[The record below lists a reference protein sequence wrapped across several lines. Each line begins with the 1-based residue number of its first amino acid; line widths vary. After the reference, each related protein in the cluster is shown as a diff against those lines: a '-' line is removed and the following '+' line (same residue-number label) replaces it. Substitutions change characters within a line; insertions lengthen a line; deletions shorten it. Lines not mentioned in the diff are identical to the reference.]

1 VWKWK
6 FKGYEMVYYRVTRW
20 GTKLWCLLTSY
31 IEKYKV
37 WRSKGKAK
45 AKQGK
50 AGQSRAKQGKAKAKQ
65 RQSKG
70 EARRSKGEAKAKQ
83 GEAKAKQNIC
93 YRGITGGYLAGAN
106 LAGDFCGGKSAR

>member
-1 VWKWK
+1 
-6 FKGYEMVYYRVTRW
+6 MVYYRVTRW

-50 AGQSRAKQGKAKAKQ
+50 AGQSKAKQRQSKGKAKAKQ

-70 EARRSKGEAKAKQ
+70 EEKTKQ

-106 LAGDFCGGKSAR
+106 LAGDFCGGNSAQ

>member
-1 VWKWK
+1 
-6 FKGYEMVYYRVTRW
+6 MVYYRVTRW

-50 AGQSRAKQGKAKAKQ
+50 ARQSKGKAKAKQ

-70 EARRSKGEAKAKQ
+70 EARRSKAKQ

>member
-37 WRSKGKAK
+37 WQSKGKAK

-50 AGQSRAKQGKAKAKQ
+50 AGQSKAKQ
-65 RQSKG
+65 RQSKGKAKAKQG
-70 EARRSKGEAKAKQ
+70 EARRSKGEAKHMLS
-83 GEAKAKQNIC
+83 GHH
-93 YRGITGGYLAGAN
+93 RGVSSRCKSCRGFLR
-106 LAGDFCGGKSAR
+106 GKSAR

>member
-1 VWKWK
+1 MCKGVWKRK
-6 FKGYEMVYYRVTRW
+6 FKGYEMVYFRVTRW

-50 AGQSRAKQGKAKAKQ
+50 ARQSKGKANAKYGNAKAKYGKAKA
-65 RQSKG
+65 
-70 EARRSKGEAKAKQ
+70 E
-83 GEAKAKQNIC
+83 
-93 YRGITGGYLAGAN
+93 
-106 LAGDFCGGKSAR
+106 

>member
-1 VWKWK
+1 
-6 FKGYEMVYYRVTRW
+6 M
-20 GTKLWCLLTSY
+20 
-31 IEKYKV
+31 
-37 WRSKGKAK
+37 
-45 AKQGK
+45 AKQRQSKGK

-70 EARRSKGEAKAKQ
+70 KAKAKQ

-106 LAGDFCGGKSAR
+106 LAGDFCGGNSAR

>member
-50 AGQSRAKQGKAKAKQ
+50 AGQSKAKQ

-70 EARRSKGEAKAKQ
+70 KAKAKQ
-83 GEAKAKQNIC
+83 GEAKAKQRQSKAKQRRSKTYVIGASPG
-93 YRGITGGYLAGAN
+93 GI
-106 LAGDFCGGKSAR
+106 

>member
-1 VWKWK
+1 MNRDKGQRGRGVCARRVWKWK
-6 FKGYEMVYYRVTRW
+6 FKGYEMVYYRVTKW

-37 WRSKGKAK
+37 WQSKGKAK
-45 AKQGK
+45 AKQGE

-70 EARRSKGEAKAKQ
+70 EARRSKAKQ
-83 GEAKAKQNIC
+83 GEARRSMAKQ
-93 YRGITGGYLAGAN
+93 RRSK
-106 LAGDFCGGKSAR
+106 GKA